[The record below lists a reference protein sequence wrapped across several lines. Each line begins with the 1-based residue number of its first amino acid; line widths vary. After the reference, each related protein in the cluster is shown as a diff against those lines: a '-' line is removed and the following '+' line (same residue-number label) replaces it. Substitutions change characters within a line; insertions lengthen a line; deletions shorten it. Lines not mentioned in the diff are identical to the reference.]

1 MTQKRK
7 VELAAGVYAALA
19 TPRRPESIEA
29 DTAALLD
36 YLDTVVRAG
45 VSGLVLFGSTG
56 EFVHFDT
63 EERMRVCSLAI
74 KRSRVPVLVNVSHST
89 LDGAIQLAESACALG
104 ASGVLLMPPYFYR
117 YQDEQI
123 SAFYAQF
130 MTSFAGQL
138 PVYLYNLPFFT
149 NPMSAALAVK
159 LLATGKF
166 AGIKDSSGQ
175 WEMFEALLA
184 QRKKQEF
191 RLLAGHECIYFR
203 ARTEGADGTVSGV
216 AAAMPELMVA
226 LDRACLVGDVERAR
240 RLNERLLEFLPW
252 VERFPSTIAIKQAAV
267 ARGWKQ
273 KHSAVP
279 LPAQQIAEYQSWL
292 SEWIPQVLRES
303 AA

>member
-1 MTQKRK
+1 MAQKRK
-7 VELAAGVYAALA
+7 VDLAAGVYAALA

-29 DTAALLD
+29 DTAALLE
-36 YLDTVVRAG
+36 YLDTVVRTG
-45 VSGLVLFGSTG
+45 VDGLVLFGSTG

-89 LDGAIQLAESACALG
+89 LDGAIQLAESACGLG

-117 YQDEQI
+117 YADEQI
-123 SAFYAQF
+123 AAFYTQF
-130 MTSFAGQL
+130 LAAFAGQL

-149 NPMSAALAVK
+149 NPMSAALAVS
-159 LLATGKF
+159 LLETGKF

-175 WEMFEALLA
+175 WGMFEALLA

-191 RLLAGHECIYFR
+191 RLLAGHECIYLR
-203 ARTEGADGTVSGV
+203 ARMEGADGIVSGV
-216 AAAMPELMVA
+216 AAAVPELMVA
-226 LDRACLVGDVERAR
+226 LDRACVAGDSEKAA
-240 RLNERLLEFLPW
+240 RLNARLLEFLPW
-252 VERFPSTIAIKQAAV
+252 VERFPSTVAIKQAAV

-273 KHSAVP
+273 THSAVP
-279 LPAQQIAEYQSWL
+279 LASVEITEYQAWL